1 MLYELREYR
10 VKKGKMKQWL
20 RLMDEEIMPFQV
32 SQGMVIPAGFTA
44 PKNKELYVWL
54 RRFKN
59 EADRKR
65 LYRKVYESDHWKKV
79 LAPKIDAVLDVPAIV
94 VTQLVPTP
102 RSVLQ

>member
-20 RLMDEEIMPFQV
+20 KLMDDEIMPFQV

-44 PKNKELYVWL
+44 PKEKDLYVWL

-79 LAPKIDAVLDVPAIV
+79 LTPKIDKVLDVPSIV
-94 VTQLVPTP
+94 VTELIPTQ

>member
-1 MLYELREYR
+1 MLYELRQYR

-20 RLMDEEIMPFQV
+20 RLMEEEIMPFQV

-44 PKNKELYVWL
+44 PKEADLYVWL

-59 EADRKR
+59 DAEKKR
-65 LYRKVYESDHWKKV
+65 LYRKVYQSDHWKKV
-79 LAPKIDAVLDVPAIV
+79 LAPKIDAVLDMESIIV
-94 VTQLVPTP
+94 TELVPTS